1 MKIFKT
7 LLAWSLLAAV
17 VSAEPVAFINAR
29 VIDGKGQVATEN
41 TVVVED
47 GKIVSVGPGERLTPP
62 ANAKIYDLR
71 GKTLLPGLI
80 SDHSHV
86 GQTSGTSSG
95 PEFFTPANI
104 ARQLGVYQRYG
115 VTTVNSLG
123 LNGPAFLEM
132 RERAHAGEIDGADL
146 FGADRGIGAP
156 NGAPPVQV
164 GPDQLYR
171 PVNAEQARQAV
182 REMAQ
187 RKTDLVK
194 IWVDDFHHTL
204 EHKMQ
209 PEVYQAVIDEA
220 HRHNVRVAAHVY
232 YYEDAVRLVESGVDI
247 LAHGI
252 RDREVEQPLVEAMKA
267 NGTWYIATL
276 TLDETFYIYAEAP
289 AWTRSE
295 FFRQA
300 LQPELAAQFDDPV
313 WRQKTLKD
321 SAKVARDKESLRI
334 NMENLSRLYRGGV
347 KVGFGTDSGANP
359 LRVPGFE
366 EHRELE
372 LMVQAGLTPL
382 QAVTAATGQAAALM
396 GLTDR
401 GEIAAG
407 KRADF
412 IVVEGDPSSDILALR
427 SISSVWREG
436 RQVSGPLP

>member
-1 MKIFKT
+1 MTISKT
-7 LLAWSLLAAV
+7 LLTWTLLAALAN
-17 VSAEPVAFINAR
+17 AEPLAFTNAR
-29 VIDGKGQVATEN
+29 VIDGKGQATPET
-41 TVVVED
+41 TVVVDE
-47 GKIVSVGPGERLTPP
+47 GKILSVGPSARLTPP
-62 ANAKIYDLR
+62 SDAKVYDLR

-80 SDHSHV
+80 SDHSNV
-86 GQTSGTSSG
+86 GQTFGARSG
-95 PEFFTPANI
+95 PEFFTRDNI
-104 ARQLGVYQRYG
+104 ARQLGDYQRYG

-123 LNGPAFLEM
+123 MNGPVFLEV
-132 RERAHAGEIDGADL
+132 RDQAHAGKIDGADL

-156 NGAPPVQV
+156 NGAPPVNV

-171 PVNAEQARQAV
+171 PKTAEQARQAV
-182 REMAQ
+182 REMVE
-187 RKTDLVK
+187 RKTDLIK

-204 EHKMQ
+204 GHKMP

-220 HRHNVRVAAHVY
+220 HKHNVRVAAHVY

-252 RDREVEQPLVEAMKA
+252 RDREVEPALIEAMKA

-276 TLDETFYIYAEAP
+276 TLDETFYIYGEAP
-289 AWTRSE
+289 EWTRSE

-300 LQPELAAQFDDPV
+300 LQPDLAAQFDDPA
-313 WRQKTLKD
+313 WRKKALAD
-321 SAKVARDKESLRI
+321 PAKVARDKESLRV
-334 NMENLSRLYRGGV
+334 NLRNFAKLYQSGV

-359 LRVPGFE
+359 LRIPGFE

-382 QAVTAATGQAAALM
+382 QAVTVATGQAAALM
-396 GLTDR
+396 GLEDR

-412 IVVEGDPSSDILALR
+412 LVVEGDPTADILNLR
-427 SISSVWREG
+427 RISSVWRGG
-436 RQVSGPLP
+436 RQVSGALP